1 MMAEAVNVE
10 VVGLFSYFPF
20 FLSFFLSVPL
30 FLLFLVV
37 RWRLLLLLSVV
48 FLLLVLLLLLLL
60 LLLLVLLFL
69 FVIAVE
75 GGVTVSLENW
85 YVVPRLFVSL
95 SLLSE

>member
-37 RWRLLLLLSVV
+37 RWRLLLLLSGV
-48 FLLLVLLLLLLL
+48 FLLLVLLLLL

>member
-60 LLLLVLLFL
+60 LLVLLFL

-85 YVVPRLFVSL
+85 YVVPGLFVSL

>member
-20 FLSFFLSVPL
+20 FLSFFVSVPL

-48 FLLLVLLLLLLL
+48 FLLLVLLLLL

>member
-20 FLSFFLSVPL
+20 FLSFFVSVPL

-60 LLLLVLLFL
+60 LLVLLFF

>member
-60 LLLLVLLFL
+60 LLVLLFL

>member
-1 MMAEAVNVE
+1 MAPEVASVANAVAASSAGCSTRVGGLVPAEDVMMAEAVNVE

-48 FLLLVLLLLLLL
+48 FLLLVL
-60 LLLLVLLFL
+60 
-69 FVIAVE
+69 
-75 GGVTVSLENW
+75 
-85 YVVPRLFVSL
+85 FVS
-95 SLLSE
+95 ECF

>member
-60 LLLLVLLFL
+60 LLLVLLFL